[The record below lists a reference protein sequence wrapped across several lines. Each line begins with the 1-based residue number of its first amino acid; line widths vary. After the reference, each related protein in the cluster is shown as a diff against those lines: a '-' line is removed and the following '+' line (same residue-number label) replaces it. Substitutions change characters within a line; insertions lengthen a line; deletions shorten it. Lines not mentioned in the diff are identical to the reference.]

1 MVNRLLF
8 RKLWRD
14 LWHRKGALL
23 ALLIIVAIGVGVY
36 VSMAGVYR
44 DLDGSRSRYY
54 RAQRLADFYVDLKR
68 APEWV
73 TDRVA
78 AMPNVRSV
86 RGRVF
91 FGVRIDL
98 PRLDV
103 PVTGTAISMPVKPVP
118 VLNDVLL
125 RSGSWF
131 SHQDSEEVVLND
143 AFARENDLRPGTRIK
158 VMLMDKQHD
167 LLVVGTAM
175 SPEFVYLI
183 PADGGMAPDPA
194 RFGVMY
200 MPERFLQEACDLDG
214 AYNQLIGLVH
224 DNSDVA
230 VDNTLTLIEES
241 LDAYGVTNT
250 AAARDHPSTRF
261 LHDELRG
268 LKINSTVMPT
278 IFLGV
283 AALVLNVLIGRMVV
297 QQRTIIG
304 TLMALGY
311 PTGSILRHYLS
322 FGAIIGTLGG
332 TTGIILGVYLETVF
346 VKMYRTFFA
355 LPEINAHLYPEI
367 LATGMAISVLFAL
380 AGTVKGVR
388 VAAALQPAEAMR
400 PPPPEKGVHVLPERI
415 LPLWRRLPFRW
426 KMITRA
432 VFRNPFRS
440 MVSVLACSVST
451 ALVFTAVSMMATLDY
466 MMGYEFEKVSHQDF
480 TVSLRDPAG
489 RHGPPEIES
498 LPATSFTE
506 PQLAVVCDISN
517 GPYRKRLGVTGL
529 PSGNR
534 LYTPLDKQGRPIGI
548 PTAGLVLAKKVAEIL
563 NVQPGDTVRL
573 RPLIARRQEVTAPVV
588 ATVDTFFGLSAY
600 ADINYLSR
608 LLGEEW
614 SANLILGRWFRGSYK
629 VPFLAKLKE
638 RPTVVGISE
647 RTRALTQLDEAF
659 GELMGASMGIMVLFA
674 GLIAFGSVLNAALV
688 SLSERRREVGTL
700 RVIGYST
707 LDTTRIFSGESYLLN
722 VAGIATGLAGGIGLF
737 HLLARAY
744 DTELYRWPV
753 IVYPSRL
760 FLTAI
765 LMIVFISAAQL
776 IIYRIIRNMD
786 WLNVMK
792 VKE

>member
-1 MVNRLLF
+1 MVNRLLL

-23 ALLIIVAIGVGVY
+23 ALLLIVMIGVGVY

-54 RAQRLADFYVDLKR
+54 RAQRIADFYVDLKR

-73 TDRVA
+73 TDQVA
-78 AMPNVRSV
+78 AMPNVRAV
-86 RGRVF
+86 RGRVY
-91 FGVRIDL
+91 FGVLVDL
-98 PRLDV
+98 PRLDE
-103 PVTGTAISMPVKPVP
+103 PITGTAISMPVEPIP
-118 VLNDVLL
+118 VLNDILM
-125 RSGSWF
+125 RSGTWF
-131 SHQDSEEVVLND
+131 SHEDAEEVILNE
-143 AFARENDLRPGTRIK
+143 AFARENGLHPGSRIK

-183 PADGGMAPDPA
+183 SAAGGLAPDPA

-200 MPERFLQEACDLDG
+200 MPERFLQESCDLAG
-214 AYNQLIGLVH
+214 AYNQFIGLVH
-224 DNSDVA
+224 DDSDVV
-230 VDNTLTLIEES
+230 VDNTLKLIEDS

-250 AAARDHPSTRF
+250 TPARDQASIRF

-268 LKINSTVMPT
+268 LKINSTVMPA
-278 IFLGV
+278 IFLAV

-297 QQRTIIG
+297 QQRTVIG

-311 PTGSILRHYLS
+311 SSGSIMRHYLS

-332 TTGIILGVYLETVF
+332 IAGIGLGRYLQTVF
-346 VKMYRTFFA
+346 VNMYRTFFA
-355 LPEINAHLYPEI
+355 LPEINAHFYPEV
-367 LATGMAISVLFAL
+367 LASGMGISVLFAI
-380 AGTVKGVR
+380 AGTIRGVR

-415 LPLWRRLPFRW
+415 PPLWRRLPFRW

-440 MVSVLACSVST
+440 AVSILACSVST

-466 MMGYEFEKVSHQDF
+466 MMSYEFEKVSHQDF
-480 TVSLRDPAG
+480 TVALREPQG
-489 RHGPPEIES
+489 RRGPPEIES

-506 PQLAVVCDISN
+506 PQLVVVCDISN
-517 GPYRKRLGVTGL
+517 GPYRRRLGVTGL
-529 PSGNR
+529 PSDNR
-534 LYTPLDKQGRPIGI
+534 LYTPLDKEGRPIDI
-548 PTAGLVLAKKVAEIL
+548 PPAGLVLAKKVAELL
-563 NVQPGDTVRL
+563 NVEPGDNVRL

-588 ATVDTFFGLSAY
+588 GIVDTFFGLSAY

-614 SANLILGRWFRGSYK
+614 SANLILGRSFPGSSK
-629 VPFLAKLKE
+629 TPFLTKLKE

-647 RTRALTQLDEAF
+647 RTRALTQLDEVF
-659 GELMGASMGIMVLFA
+659 GEMMGTSMGIMVLFA

-700 RVIGYST
+700 RVVGYSA

-722 VAGIATGLAGGIGLF
+722 IAGIVTGLVGGIGLF
-737 HLLARAY
+737 HLIARAY

-753 IVYPSRL
+753 IVYPSRM
-760 FLTAI
+760 FVTAV
-765 LMIVFISAAQL
+765 LMIVFISVAQL

-786 WLNVMK
+786 WLSVLK
-792 VKE
+792 IKE